1 VFSFKTTIV
10 GLLLV
15 AGAAL
20 AALAFQLQEKPDW
33 PGLLINLSA
42 GFIGAALTFVLVDVL
57 LRGREERAR
66 DKLRFVSELRVGE
79 QTARQVALARLAE
92 MEGVRD
98 GDLRGVNLEGL
109 NLKAF
114 DFSGANLTDARF
126 FGSDL
131 TDARFVASNLTEA
144 DMKGAVLTAANL
156 HGAILEG
163 TDLRG
168 AHLEKAKL
176 TGVTF
181 KGCDLR
187 GANLVGAEFDETALA
202 LAKTENII
210 R

>member
-1 VFSFKTTIV
+1 MFSLKAAIIA
-10 GLLLV
+10 LLLV
-15 AGAAL
+15 TGAAL
-20 AALAFQLQEKPDW
+20 AAFAFQLQEKPDW

-57 LRGREERAR
+57 LRGREDRVR
-66 DKLRFVSELRVGE
+66 DRSRFVSELRVGE
-79 QTARQVALARLAE
+79 RAARQVALARLAE
-92 MEGVRD
+92 MGGVRD

-109 NLKAF
+109 SLKAF

-131 TDARFVASNLTEA
+131 TDGCFVATNLTEA
-144 DMKGAVLTAANL
+144 DMRGAVLTSANL

-176 TGVTF
+176 TGVMF
-181 KGCDLR
+181 KGCNLQ
-187 GANLVGAEFDETALA
+187 GANIFGAEFDEVALMQ
-202 LAKTENII
+202 AKTDNII